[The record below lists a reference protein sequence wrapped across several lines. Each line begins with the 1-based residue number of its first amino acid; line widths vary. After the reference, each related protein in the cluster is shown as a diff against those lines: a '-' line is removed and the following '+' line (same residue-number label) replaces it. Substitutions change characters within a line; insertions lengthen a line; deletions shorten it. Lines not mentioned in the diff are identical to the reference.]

1 MPHPEVERLE
11 NGSERA
17 QVQAALSACVARE
30 VSGGM
35 EQQAA
40 VAMCA
45 DLVQKRTGGGQQP
58 RPPEERV

>member
-1 MPHPEVERLE
+1 MPHPEIDRLE

-17 QVQAALSACVARE
+17 QAQAALSACVARE

-35 EQQAA
+35 EQQQA

-45 DLVQKRTGGGQQP
+45 DMVRKKTGGQP
-58 RPPEERV
+58 SRPPEERV